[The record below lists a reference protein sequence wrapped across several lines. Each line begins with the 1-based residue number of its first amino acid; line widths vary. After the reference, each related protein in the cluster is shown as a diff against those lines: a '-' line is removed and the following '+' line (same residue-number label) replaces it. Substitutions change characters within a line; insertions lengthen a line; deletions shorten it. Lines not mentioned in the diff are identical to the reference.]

1 MAHDEDPVDEL
12 RSVGMTSAAALSRV
26 AETMIRG
33 AQDHKM
39 RSAQQAAQDA
49 EEGQRRYDAQAQ
61 VAERFYRETL
71 DKDLIATSPRADQDA
86 LRQGAQ
92 EWAELDPD
100 RFGPYSERLSTR
112 FDELDQEAARR
123 QVAGQEQRTGEE
135 HKSRARAEAE
145 PTKAEA
151 GGEAGGH
158 AGGARSDEVRNE
170 ADRANDVADD
180 IHAEGPAYDTT
191 QRREGTAR
199 EMTEAGVPEAQRQA
213 KLTADHLNAEHP
225 NTAARGG
232 QARQKTAA
240 KGRNVEQAK
249 KRTKTLGRG

>member
-26 AETMIRG
+26 AETMIRS

-61 VAERFYRETL
+61 VAERFYRKTL
-71 DKDLIATSPRADQDA
+71 DKDLMATSPRADQDA

-100 RFGPYSERLSTR
+100 RFGPYSERLTAR
-112 FDELDQEAARR
+112 FEELDQEAGRRHEGGEEQRIATEEESKARIEEDPEKAAERR
-123 QVAGQEQRTGEE
+123 QAS
-135 HKSRARAEAE
+135 KAAAARGDEAS
-145 PTKAEA
+145 T
-151 GGEAGGH
+151 
-158 AGGARSDEVRNE
+158 E
-170 ADRANDVADD
+170 ADRHANLADE
-180 IHAEGPAYDTT
+180 IEAEGPAYDSTE
-191 QRREGTAR
+191 RREETTK
-199 EMTEAGVPEAQRQA
+199 EMKEAGVPETQREA

-225 NTAARGG
+225 KTAAQSG
-232 QARQKTAA
+232 QGRQKTAA
-240 KGRNVEQAK
+240 KGRGVEQAK
-249 KRTKTLGRG
+249 KRTKTLGRGR